1 MENEFIFRLKHYR
14 FELEAY
20 LKGKKEEFIIYS
32 KYSKFDM
39 PESSIEKIE
48 MEIERLNLI
57 INSYERFKQYAK

>member
-1 MENEFIFRLKHYR
+1 
-14 FELEAY
+14 LEAY